1 MINRNI
7 TGLQDTATK
16 RWLQVEMYFA
26 LKEENW
32 ERLEYLATRAKALIR
47 YGDKLAKMA
56 KQDIEQSKKE
66 LD

>member
-1 MINRNI
+1 MGKIV
-7 TGLQDTATK
+7 GLQDTATK

-26 LKEENW
+26 LKEGNW
-32 ERLEYLATRAKALIR
+32 ERLEYLATRARHLVK
-47 YGDKLAKMA
+47 YGDKLVEMA